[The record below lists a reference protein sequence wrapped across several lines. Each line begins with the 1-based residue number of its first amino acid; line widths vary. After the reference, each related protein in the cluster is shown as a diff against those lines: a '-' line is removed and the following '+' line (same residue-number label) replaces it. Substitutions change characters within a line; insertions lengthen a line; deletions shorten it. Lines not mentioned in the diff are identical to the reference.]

1 MNDSEVKFK
10 IHIKNNR
17 WKEGS
22 FPNTVEGEKV
32 FTITNEHLKK
42 SLIDF
47 PHLEKKIETFIDWD
61 EDNFSDSM
69 KTSDILLTWN
79 LPTNNLEQIAPKL
92 KWIHCIGAGVEH
104 LSPFDWL
111 PSKVVLTNNKGVHKK
126 KAGEFGLMS
135 ILMLHNHFPKV
146 IKNQFN
152 KKYNSL
158 YSTPISGKTV
168 VILGTGSLGG
178 SVGELL
184 EPLGVN
190 VIGVNRQGRS
200 LKGFSK
206 IIKSNDIDIVL
217 PEADFLYVALP
228 ETPET
233 VEIINEKRLKL
244 LKRNC
249 GIVNVGRSSAINYPA
264 LFEMLKSEKIA
275 GAILDVFAPEPIP
288 LSSDVW
294 DVPNLIIS
302 PHISADDG
310 NNYIENTLLLFLNN
324 LECFISNK
332 PLLNQVD
339 RNLGY

>member
-22 FPNTVEGEKV
+22 FPNTLEGEKV

-47 PHLEKKIETFIDWD
+47 PHLEKKIDTFIDWD
-61 EDNFSDSM
+61 EDNFSNSIT
-69 KTSDILLTWN
+69 TSDILLTWN

-135 ILMLHNHFPKV
+135 ILMLQNHFPKV
-146 IKNQFN
+146 INNQFK
-152 KKYNSL
+152 KKYISL
-158 YSTPISGKTV
+158 YSTPISGKTA
-168 VILGTGSLGG
+168 VILGTASLGG

-184 EPLGVN
+184 EPFGVN

-200 LKGFSK
+200 VKGFSK
-206 IIKSNDIDIVL
+206 IIKSNDIDTVL

-275 GAILDVFAPEPIP
+275 GAILDVFAPEPILP
-288 LSSDVW
+288 SSDVW
-294 DVPNLIIS
+294 NVPNLIIS

>member
-1 MNDSEVKFK
+1 
-10 IHIKNNR
+10 
-17 WKEGS
+17 
-22 FPNTVEGEKV
+22 
-32 FTITNEHLKK
+32 
-42 SLIDF
+42 
-47 PHLEKKIETFIDWD
+47 
-61 EDNFSDSM
+61 
-69 KTSDILLTWN
+69 
-79 LPTNNLEQIAPKL
+79 
-92 KWIHCIGAGVEH
+92 
-104 LSPFDWL
+104 
-111 PSKVVLTNNKGVHKK
+111 
-126 KAGEFGLMS
+126 MS

-146 IKNQFN
+146 INNQFK

-158 YSTPISGKTV
+158 YSTPISGKTA

-206 IIKSNDIDIVL
+206 IIKSNDIDTVL

-244 LKRNC
+244 LKSNC

-275 GAILDVFAPEPIP
+275 GAILDVFTPEPIP
-288 LSSDVW
+288 PSSDVW

-310 NNYIENTLLLFLNN
+310 NSYIENTLLLFLNN

>member
-1 MNDSEVKFK
+1 
-10 IHIKNNR
+10 
-17 WKEGS
+17 
-22 FPNTVEGEKV
+22 
-32 FTITNEHLKK
+32 
-42 SLIDF
+42 
-47 PHLEKKIETFIDWD
+47 
-61 EDNFSDSM
+61 M

-146 IKNQFN
+146 INNQFK

-158 YSTPISGKTV
+158 YSTPISGKTA

-206 IIKSNDIDIVL
+206 IIKSNDIDTVL

-288 LSSDVW
+288 PSSDVW

-310 NNYIENTLLLFLNN
+310 NSYIENTLLLFLNN
-324 LECFISNK
+324 LECFKSNK

>member
-22 FPNTVEGEKV
+22 FPNTPEGEKV

-47 PHLEKKIETFIDWD
+47 SHLEKKIETFIDWD

-79 LPTNNLEQIAPKL
+79 LPKNNLEQIAPKL

-146 IKNQFN
+146 INNQFK

-158 YSTPISGKTV
+158 YSTPISGKTA

-206 IIKSNDIDIVL
+206 IIKSNDIDTVL

-228 ETPET
+228 ETSET

-288 LSSDVW
+288 PSSNVW

-310 NNYIENTLLLFLNN
+310 NSYIKNTLLLFLNN

>member
-1 MNDSEVKFK
+1 MNDLELKFK

-22 FPNTVEGEKV
+22 FPNTPEGEKV

-42 SLIDF
+42 CLIDF
-47 PHLEKKIETFIDWD
+47 PNVEKKIDTFIDWD
-61 EDNFSDSM
+61 EDNFNNSI

-111 PSKVVLTNNKGVHKK
+111 PSKVILTNNKGVHKK

-135 ILMLHNHFPKV
+135 ILMLHNHFQKV
-146 IKNQFN
+146 INNQFK

-158 YSTPISGKTV
+158 YSTSIAGKTA
-168 VILGTGSLGG
+168 VILGTGTLGG

-184 EPLGVN
+184 SQLGVN
-190 VIGVNRQGRS
+190 VIGVNRKGRA

-206 IIKSNDIDIVL
+206 IIKSNDIDSVL
-217 PEADFLYVALP
+217 PIADFLYVALP
-228 ETPET
+228 ETSET
-233 VEIINEKRLKL
+233 IEIINEKRLKL
-244 LKRNC
+244 LKKNC
-249 GIVNVGRSSAINYPA
+249 GIVNVGRSSAINYQT
-264 LFEMLKSEKIA
+264 LFDLLKSQKIA
-275 GAILDVFAPEPIP
+275 GAILDVFSLEPIP
-288 LSSDVW
+288 PSSNIW
-294 DVPNLIIS
+294 EVPNLIIS

-310 NNYIENTLLLFLNN
+310 KNYIENTLLLFLNN
-324 LECFISNK
+324 LERFISNE

-339 RNLGY
+339 KNLGY

>member
-22 FPNTVEGEKV
+22 FPNTPEGEKV

-47 PHLEKKIETFIDWD
+47 PHLEKKIENFIDWD

-146 IKNQFN
+146 INNQFK

-158 YSTPISGKTV
+158 YSTPISGKTA

-206 IIKSNDIDIVL
+206 IIKSNDIDTVL

-288 LSSDVW
+288 SSSDVW

-310 NNYIENTLLLFLNN
+310 NSYIENTLLLFLNN

>member
-22 FPNTVEGEKV
+22 FPNTLEGEKV
-32 FTITNEHLKK
+32 FTITKEHLKK

-47 PHLEKKIETFIDWD
+47 SHLEKKIETFIDWD

-146 IKNQFN
+146 INNQFK

-158 YSTPISGKTV
+158 YSTPISGKTA

-206 IIKSNDIDIVL
+206 IIKSNDIDTVL

-288 LSSDVW
+288 SSSDIW

-310 NNYIENTLLLFLNN
+310 NSYIENTLLLFLNN

>member
-22 FPNTVEGEKV
+22 FPNTPEGEKV

-111 PSKVVLTNNKGVHKK
+111 PGKVVLTNNKGVHKK

-146 IKNQFN
+146 INNQFK

-158 YSTPISGKTV
+158 YSTPISGKTA

-206 IIKSNDIDIVL
+206 IIKSNDIDTVL

-288 LSSDVW
+288 PSSDVW

-310 NNYIENTLLLFLNN
+310 NSYIENTLLLFLNN

>member
-1 MNDSEVKFK
+1 M
-10 IHIKNNR
+10 
-17 WKEGS
+17 
-22 FPNTVEGEKV
+22 
-32 FTITNEHLKK
+32 
-42 SLIDF
+42 
-47 PHLEKKIETFIDWD
+47 
-61 EDNFSDSM
+61 
-69 KTSDILLTWN
+69 
-79 LPTNNLEQIAPKL
+79 
-92 KWIHCIGAGVEH
+92 
-104 LSPFDWL
+104 
-111 PSKVVLTNNKGVHKK
+111 
-126 KAGEFGLMS
+126 
-135 ILMLHNHFPKV
+135 
-146 IKNQFN
+146 
-152 KKYNSL
+152 
-158 YSTPISGKTV
+158 
-168 VILGTGSLGG
+168 GTGSLGG
-178 SVGELL
+178 SVGKLL

-206 IIKSNDIDIVL
+206 IIKSSDIDTVL

-249 GIVNVGRSSAINYPA
+249 GIVNVGRSSAINYST

-288 LSSDVW
+288 PSSDVW

-310 NNYIENTLLLFLNN
+310 NNYITNTLLIFLNN
-324 LECFISNK
+324 LECFISNN